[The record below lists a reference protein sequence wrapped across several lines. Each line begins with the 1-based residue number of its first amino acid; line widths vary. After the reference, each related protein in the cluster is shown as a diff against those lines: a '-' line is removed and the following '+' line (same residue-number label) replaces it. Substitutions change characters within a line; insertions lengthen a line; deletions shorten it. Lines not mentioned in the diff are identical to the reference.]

1 MDSSRVV
8 GSSLQNVQVPPS
20 DVSLNGDAPVK
31 KSFLGKLVTTFKG
44 KKEPG
49 LGRAN
54 DTDYLSKPKKVI
66 TKLFGRK
73 IRKINWRRA
82 GYFQQERVSK
92 LQGQNG
98 KSDSIN
104 SVKAYDELAS
114 KLQTRKEEVEVLE
127 NKVKEFESTFSDALK
142 LFNKDN
148 FSGKDLKK
156 VKNLKIP
163 TSSGS
168 ENIKINSS
176 GKGQIKSQVK
186 NIKDQFQNSET
197 QDCFNKHCANK
208 DKLTE
213 AKEALRKLEGQI
225 LFAYGKICWDL
236 SRATSQE
243 YKQEMAKAK
252 EVMKDDIAKQEADYK
267 KGIAE
272 LKQDYHQNI
281 EKGGQKAVHVNSSL
295 DRYKKKKSL
304 LKKRKERNIANAK
317 KAYKDRMK
325 EIKKARAADR
335 QVTHNLIKS
344 EPKQVTETTAPTVM
358 PVDMKSGASK
368 LLEKLNTPAYLE
380 GKQWQDDI
388 KAIFDRGDVDGLE
401 TVEKTLTQWQ
411 ANQSQS
417 AFKEVLKFIKL
428 ERAIRLARS

>member
-1 MDSSRVV
+1 MDSSRVG

-20 DVSLNGDAPVK
+20 DASLNGAAPVK

-54 DTDYLSKPKKVI
+54 DTDSLSKPKKI
-66 TKLFGRK
+66 IAKLFSRK

-176 GKGQIKSQVK
+176 SKGQIKSQVK

-197 QDCFNKHCANK
+197 QDCFNKHCDNK
-208 DKLTE
+208 NKLTE

-236 SRATSQE
+236 GRATSQE
-243 YKQEMAKAK
+243 YKQEMAKAE
-252 EVMKDDIAKQEADYK
+252 EVMKDNIAKQEADYK

-272 LKQDYHQNI
+272 LKKDYHQNI

-295 DRYKKKKSL
+295 DRYKANKSR
-304 LKKRKERNIANAK
+304 LKKLKEKNITNAK
-317 KAYKDRMK
+317 KAYKVRME
-325 EIKKARAADR
+325 EIKKARDTNR
-335 QVTHNLIKS
+335 QVTQNLIK
-344 EPKQVTETTAPTVM
+344 PKQATETTAPSVM
-358 PVDMKSGASK
+358 PVDMESGASK
-368 LLEKLNTPAYLE
+368 LLEKFNTHGYLE

-401 TVEKTLTQWQ
+401 TVEKTLKQWQ